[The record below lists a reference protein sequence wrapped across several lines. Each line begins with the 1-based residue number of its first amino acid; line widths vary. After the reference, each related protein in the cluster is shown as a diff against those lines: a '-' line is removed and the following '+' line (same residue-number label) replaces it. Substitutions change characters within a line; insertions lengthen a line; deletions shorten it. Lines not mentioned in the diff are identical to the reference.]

1 MGVRE
6 WFWDRLTMENVKEF
20 QTLISGMLAII
31 AALMGGGF
39 VWHQSKSAA
48 RVEDRKRLA
57 KFDAVRATLPLTLS
71 ALMDWAESNIA
82 TLNMLF
88 RADGSAETISNA

>member
-31 AALMGGGF
+31 VHLQHLIEFGAN
-39 VWHQSKSAA
+39 
-48 RVEDRKRLA
+48 DRLHA
-57 KFDAVRATLPLTLS
+57 YLIDILQQVQV
-71 ALMDWAESNIA
+71 I
-82 TLNMLF
+82 
-88 RADGSAETISNA
+88 